1 MKKFVALCAGAL
13 VLLACEADESS
24 KTAPKEA
31 SAPAAAQA
39 ESAQAPQSQMTD
51 EQVFAYI
58 IGWEYGLPTY
68 ANTPQRIGEMLDL
81 DAMVQGIVDNE
92 SVLKDSNRVLQ
103 LSPEAQNEINEHYA
117 KVSKER
123 QLAGENAKPIA
134 MAGPIT
140 GKAVVI
146 TDTTSMI
153 VKYSYMQGVTIDM
166 LFDALE
172 RNFGEEF
179 ETRFFIQG
187 VRESIYGA
195 MDPSFKKAVP
205 DERLRAVNSKFMQR
219 MEKIREERRL
229 H

>member
-31 SAPAAAQA
+31 NAPAAAQA